1 MNPGKCVVGS
11 QGRRGEG
18 CLHLCLTEQQLATDL
33 ADVFTACHHKQ
44 TGLARGFWVSWYLG
58 SVSQVLYHKTIFY
71 QVLLFLRDTS
81 HMFWQFQVYN
91 IKVLDFK
98 GAWFLMEK
106 NGCILSLVFNYFPPS
121 PLQLGPMRTTF
132 SKLPIHA

>member
-33 ADVFTACHHKQ
+33 TDVFTACHHKQ
-44 TGLARGFWVSWYLG
+44 TGLARGFWVSWYLC

-91 IKVLDFK
+91 IKVFYFK
-98 GAWFLMEK
+98 GAWFLMGKKQVYPFSGIQLLPPFPLLAWRNE
-106 NGCILSLVFNYFPPS
+106 NYF
-121 PLQLGPMRTTF
+121 Q
-132 SKLPIHA
+132 